1 MKKGKL
7 LNSNIN
13 TVLSRLGHTD
23 QFVISD
29 AGLPIPSNV
38 KRIDLAL
45 VKGVPSFI
53 ETLKIILN
61 ETFIEKIILAEEI
74 KENNNKVLIEIKSL
88 YDGEIAFVTHGDFK
102 VLTSESKAVI
112 RTGECTPYA
121 NVILQSG
128 VNFEEM

>member
-88 YDGEIAFVTHGDFK
+88 YDGEIAFVTHEDFK